1 MMYKEIKN
9 INPDTIPD
17 SELRPVL
24 VLLFNVLDR
33 VVTMLDEAN
42 KRIEI
47 LEDENRRLKGGNSRP
62 KIKGK
67 KAKQSRNISSG
78 GKELGIKSE
87 GDKSKEDKPLIVEID
102 EEVKVKIDKS
112 QLPSDV
118 VFKGYT
124 PFTQQDIAITRRNRR
139 FLFET
144 WYSPSLG
151 ETFQAPWPEGE
162 VGGHYGAG
170 IRSLLNVL
178 HHMSDVT
185 ETSAYNLMKSL
196 GVEISV
202 GTISNLLKGELD
214 WALEEQEAILCAG
227 LRDCTPKQMDT
238 TANRQKGENKM
249 THIITNTNFT
259 TFYTTDTRTRL
270 DCLRALQGNPKDG
283 ILLLWYEGIETALI
297 EAKLKTSHPEKL
309 KKVMQNMPCMTIP
322 EFDAIMKEKAPEIF
336 KRKFVMRTI
345 REEMAL
351 AYYKKQEKYTPLK
364 VLLSDNAAEY
374 QRIAQHHALC
384 WVHDARHYN
393 MLSPRLDWHLNKLE
407 DFKKRYWDF
416 YRKLLDYT
424 RMEAEDQQNLK
435 PKLLKEFDALFV
447 TGTQYEDLDKI
458 ILGTLATKSKLLL
471 VLDFPDIPLHN
482 NAAELAARRVVRKR
496 DISLHTWSD
505 WGTQLRDA
513 FLSIIQTALKL
524 KVSPYQF
531 ICDRIGRKL
540 QMDSLA
546 TLIDRKCLATRTF

>member
-1 MMYKEIKN
+1 MYKEIKD
-9 INPDTIPD
+9 INPDTLPD

-24 VLLFNVLDR
+24 VLVFNVLER

-42 KRIEI
+42 KKIEV
-47 LEDENRRLKGGNSRP
+47 LEDEIRLLKGGNSRP

-67 KAKQSRNISSG
+67 GKQSGNISSG
-78 GKELGIKSE
+78 GKELGIQSKYDKKK
-87 GDKSKEDKPLIVEID
+87 GDKRLIVEID
-102 EEVKVKIDKS
+102 EEVKVEIDKS
-112 QLPSDV
+112 QLPADV

-124 PFTQQDIAITRRNRR
+124 PFTQQDIAIKRRNRR

-151 ETFQAPWPEGE
+151 QSFQSPWPEGE
-162 VGGHYGAG
+162 VGGHYGPG

-185 ETSAYNLMKSL
+185 EASAYNLMKSL

-202 GTISNLLKGELD
+202 GTISNLLKEEVG

-249 THIITNTNFT
+249 THIITNANFT

-270 DCLRALQGNPKDG
+270 DCLRALQGNPKEG

-297 EAKLKTSHPEKL
+297 EAKLKASHPEKL
-309 KKVMQNMPCMTIP
+309 KNVMKNAPCLTIP
-322 EFDAIMKEKAPEIF
+322 EFDALMEKNAPEIF
-336 KRKFVMRTI
+336 KRKFVMRVI

-351 AYYKKQEKYTPLK
+351 AYYKKQQKYTPLK

-374 QRIAQHHALC
+374 QKIAQHHALC

-393 MLSPRLDWHLNKLE
+393 MLSPRLDWHLKKLE

-424 RMEAEDQQNLK
+424 RKKAEDQQNLK
-435 PKLLKEFDALFV
+435 SKLLKEFDALFV

-458 ILGTLATKSKLLL
+458 ILGTWATKSKLLL

-531 ICDRIGRKL
+531 ICDRISGRY

-546 TLIDRKCLATRTF
+546 TLIDRIPLVTRTF